1 MSEVKSRILI
11 FSAALLLILSALA
24 PMLLVFGT
32 GGTALAAPA
41 LAGAEDM
48 PEPLPGISESEREM
62 RGLWIATVNNINFP
76 SAQGV
81 VRAGAC
87 RRA

>member
-32 GGTALAAPA
+32 GGTALAAP
-41 LAGAEDM
+41 
-48 PEPLPGISESEREM
+48 
-62 RGLWIATVNNINFP
+62 
-76 SAQGV
+76 
-81 VRAGAC
+81 GAC
-87 RRA
+87 RCGGYARTAARHIGVGTGDARAVDRHGQ

>member
-11 FSAALLLILSALA
+11 FSAALLLILSALV

-41 LAGAEDM
+41 LADAEDM
-48 PEPLPGISESEREM
+48 PEPHIGVGTGDAR
-62 RGLWIATVNNINFP
+62 TVDRHG
-76 SAQGV
+76 Q
-81 VRAGAC
+81 
-87 RRA
+87 

>member
-48 PEPLPGISESEREM
+48 P
-62 RGLWIATVNNINFP
+62 
-76 SAQGV
+76 
-81 VRAGAC
+81 
-87 RRA
+87 